1 MERPDLVDRVLALLA
16 TMSDDEVVALVRA
29 NLPDDGASL
38 PDPAPACERTTGAG
52 EAVGEGEAVERV
64 T

>member
-38 PDPAPACERTTGAG
+38 LDPTRSGERTTCEGGA
-52 EAVGEGEAVERV
+52 AGEGEAVERA